1 MKKLK
6 LLLVAAMMV
15 GLWSGSASAIIVDAE
30 FSITGDQANG
40 YGNSVQGL
48 TLANNTVAV
57 QDWIGITVANPLPS
71 GASVEFTAS
80 GGQTSIATPSLNL
93 RLWNAVDNGAGD
105 WSTVG
110 PAIITQIPAGALTPM
125 MGGLMAGST
134 YLMEFFGD
142 VIYLACGVCGDTQ
155 TGLYSM
161 SMDSN
166 NVPVPAAIWLFGT
179 AVVGFVGLR
188 RKQKFSAVAA

>member
-1 MKKLK
+1 
-6 LLLVAAMMV
+6 MV
-15 GLWSGSASAIIVDAE
+15 GLWSGSASAILVDDT
-30 FSITGDQANG
+30 FIITGDQANG
-40 YGNSVQGL
+40 YGGSVQNL
-48 TLANNTVAV
+48 TAANSPVSI
-57 QDWIGITVANPLPS
+57 QDWIGITVAAVLPQ
-71 GASVEFTAS
+71 GAKVDFTAS

-93 RLWNAVDNGAGD
+93 RLWSAVNNGGGD
-105 WSTVG
+105 WSTSG
-110 PAIITQIPAGALTPM
+110 APLITQVPAGNLTPM
-125 MGGLMAGST
+125 MGSLMAGST

-142 VIYLACGVCGDTQ
+142 VVYLACGTCTTTQ

-188 RKQKFSAVAA
+188 RKQKFSAVAV